1 MPPVG
6 VVAETH
12 TDHVARPTA
21 EEERWPHLT
30 EGEDLILRRPQ
41 SQHRERP
48 VTPDG
53 ASVSGLPEGWAVG
66 EPAAPRGEPHE
77 ATVTSH
83 PPRPADPVPAP
94 HDD

>member
-1 MPPVG
+1 MDLAPRVPEDWGRLNVTRLRLG
-6 VVAETH
+6 AEVV
-12 TDHVARPTA
+12 HVHA
-21 EEERWPHLT
+21 H
-30 EGEDLILRRPQ
+30 
-41 SQHRERP
+41 
-48 VTPDG
+48 PDG